1 VEEEDQIEVATN
13 LVTREVKRKK
23 AAEEAT
29 LQKANEL
36 AQEIGVPA
44 EKLLKESTIEAA
56 QLGIELTE
64 NLQQLVVAGD
74 MMDAEEV

>member
-1 VEEEDQIEVATN
+1 MEEEDQIEVATN